1 MLAAAKSDWE
11 MGSRGLF
18 SLLAAAALL
27 ALVGLGAPKAE
38 AVDVTFPPGGAVITL
53 TDPSGVNNHV
63 GVSKDNDGL
72 HILITDA
79 AAGIPGALPL
89 GCTRTDANTIDCSSI
104 GVTGVTAL
112 LGAGTDVFAPFSL
125 GLPLSLTVDGGTGND
140 TIQGGPA
147 ADKLKGG
154 TGNDTISGQAGRD
167 LLFGQS
173 GNDRL
178 AGGRDSDTL
187 SCGKGKRDK
196 GVGGPAK
203 DRFSGCEDQQR

>member
-1 MLAAAKSDWE
+1 VGRALDS
-11 MGSRGLF
+11 SRLR
-18 SLLAAAALL
+18 SLLAAAALVAL
-27 ALVGLGAPKAE
+27 AAIGAPKAE
-38 AVDVTFPPGGAVITL
+38 AVDVTVPPGAAVITL

-72 HILITDA
+72 HILITDT
-79 AAGIPGALPL
+79 AAGIPGALPV

-112 LGAGTDVFAPFSL
+112 LGAGTDVLTPFSL
-125 GLPLSLTVDGGTGND
+125 GMPLPLTVDGGTGND

-154 TGNDTISGQAGRD
+154 TGNDTISAEAGRD

-187 SCGKGKRDK
+187 SCGKGKHDK